1 MTDLHSITWCRK
13 AYWLPLACFATA
25 WLLPCGLEAQVPGDK
40 PRGSYVPATQ
50 SRGTVPKKPAPR
62 TTATRPALA
71 TVSSGPFKISVED
84 IRRVKGKPTVA
95 LEDNGFPIQANILK
109 EENKGDGSSF
119 STHSSGGSGGGRASG
134 GGASGAWGGT
144 VDIDHLNLVVD
155 LRVSGPKNNPNHL
168 LCAVLG
174 KVDAKDNGGAAINT
188 PDLPAHLKV
197 ALSDFDYPE
206 GSGYAAVHLNL
217 ENENAR
223 SLKSLAG
230 DLLVMNAR
238 IQTTSFEGREFNA
251 AVTRQLK
258 GVQVRLEKV
267 EITEKGIRIAAGV
280 SMPNPF
286 TDKLNFHNMKDRLRV
301 VLEDSKGMIHEPRT
315 ATGGS
320 SSSGGGGGTFS
331 SSGGGMRR
339 GGRGGPGESLP
350 MASYNLSF
358 APLPEGVSMR
368 KISCTVTE
376 LLSTPQRVAF
386 RFNDLPLP
394 PAAAAGSRE

>member
-1 MTDLHSITWCRK
+1 MTDLHSITRCWK
-13 AYWLPLACFATA
+13 AHWLPLACFAMA
-25 WLLPCGLEAQVPGDK
+25 GLLPWSLEAQVTGSK
-40 PRGSYVPATQ
+40 SRGSYVPATQ
-50 SRGTVPKKPAPR
+50 SQGKPPRKPAPR

-84 IRRVKGKPTVA
+84 VRRVKGKPTVA

-109 EENKGDGSSF
+109 EENKRDGSGF
-119 STHSSGGSGGGRASG
+119 STHSSGGSGGGGASG
-134 GGASGAWGGT
+134 GGASSAWGGT
-144 VDIDHLNLVVD
+144 IEIDHLNLVVD
-155 LRVSGPKNNPNHL
+155 LRVRRPKNNPNHL

-174 KVDAKDNGGAAINT
+174 KVDAKDDGGAAMSA

-238 IQTTSFEGREFNA
+238 IQTTSFEGRESNV

-267 EITEKGIRIAAGV
+267 EITEKGIRVAAGV

-286 TDKLNFHNMKDRLRV
+286 TDKLNFHNMHDRLRV

-320 SSSGGGGGTFS
+320 SGGGGGGTFS
-331 SSGGGMRR
+331 SSGGGVRR

-350 MASYNLSF
+350 MASYNVSF

-394 PAAAAGSRE
+394 PAAAAGGRE